1 MEKTNSRRIDSRL
14 EDLIAAAGAV
24 AFEFSDNDR
33 EAYNL
38 AQVALIEMIRK
49 TSQPIDL
56 DKELAE
62 LAPISQ
68 LLH

>member
-1 MEKTNSRRIDSRL
+1 MDKHNSRIIDTRL
-14 EDLIAAAGAV
+14 GDLITAAGAL
-24 AFEFSDNDR
+24 AFEFSDNDK

-49 TSQPIDL
+49 TSQPMDL